1 MTLKSHWRC
10 LSTKLRQQN
19 YKINGH
25 PLTQVEEEKDLG
37 VMISSSCLPTRQ
49 VGIAAMKANQI
60 LGQLLRAFT
69 YRDCHSFVKIYKQY
83 VRLHLEY
90 CVQAWSPWLQQD
102 IDLLENVQR
111 RALKAVSGLSGSYE
125 EKLVALKMQSLQDR
139 RVRGD
144 MLQTFKLLKG
154 IDNVNANTFFN
165 LSAERHS
172 HSTRQATVVSNDT
185 NVATPALGLL
195 KSSSKLAL
203 RSNFFSQRV
212 VQPWNSLPL
221 AIKQSD
227 STITFKNSYDK
238 HFC

>member
-1 MTLKSHWRC
+1 
-10 LSTKLRQQN
+10 
-19 YKINGH
+19 
-25 PLTQVEEEKDLG
+25 
-37 VMISSSCLPTRQ
+37 
-49 VGIAAMKANQI
+49 MKANQI
-60 LGQLLRAFT
+60 LDQLLRAFT
-69 YRDCHSFVKIYKQY
+69 YRDRHSFVKIYKQY

>member
-1 MTLKSHWRC
+1 
-10 LSTKLRQQN
+10 
-19 YKINGH
+19 
-25 PLTQVEEEKDLG
+25 
-37 VMISSSCLPTRQ
+37 
-49 VGIAAMKANQI
+49 
-60 LGQLLRAFT
+60 
-69 YRDCHSFVKIYKQY
+69 
-83 VRLHLEY
+83 
-90 CVQAWSPWLQQD
+90 
-102 IDLLENVQR
+102 
-111 RALKAVSGLSGSYE
+111 
-125 EKLVALKMQSLQDR
+125 MQSLQDR

-185 NVATPALGLL
+185 NVTTPALGLL
-195 KSSSKLAL
+195 KTSSKLAL

-212 VQPWNSLPL
+212 VQPRNSLPL

-227 STITFKNSYDK
+227 STITFKKSYDK